1 LGVANQSAKL
11 VKREEQLMV
20 NARVERI
27 GEHLA
32 VILDSS
38 TRESLGVSEG
48 DLLTLSKPAND
59 PAADS
64 RGPRG
69 EVIERGRAILL
80 RYRETFEA
88 LAR

>member
-1 LGVANQSAKL
+1 
-11 VKREEQLMV
+11 MV

-32 VILDSS
+32 VILDPS
-38 TRESLGVSEG
+38 TRESLGVNEG

-59 PAADS
+59 VTTES
-64 RGPRG
+64 RPPRG
-69 EVIERGRAILL
+69 DAMERGRAILE